1 MSNKTRIQ
9 NPIRSR
15 VEGPA
20 ATLGELGSF
29 FLPPNTPAPA
39 YEPAVPSE
47 VERQVHTLSG
57 IHRPVDAPSGLE
69 RQEPNLSRGEKLES
83 VRNGAHVK
91 LSAIEARQLSF
102 SYDNI
107 QPILEDL
114 TFILEAGTWTLIVGS
129 NGSGKSTLAK
139 LLVALELGDQ
149 GEILFFGQPLR
160 TVEDLQAIRQ
170 QTALVLQN
178 PDNQMVGATCESDV
192 AFGPENMGLPA
203 QEIRNRVDELLALVG
218 LSDKAQVFPPNLSG
232 GEKQRLAIAGALAL
246 KAKILV
252 LDESTAM
259 LDPQARV
266 EILEEIARLK
276 RDLGLTVVEVSH
288 LSESMPYVDQVMVI
302 DQKKIRFHGP
312 VGDYLHAMSDPEAK
326 DPVSISTLPLPCP
339 WHIRLLPQMPSNG
352 RPFLEIADGVEAG
365 HVLACALSKDLDRLT
380 LVHRHEKAV
389 RSIEALRDK
398 PACRAPQSSLMKA
411 HHLSYTYPAGAGPSR
426 KALKEIDFAFPAH
439 GLTMILGASGSGKS
453 TLAGLLNG
461 LRTPTEGELEI
472 GSWSW
477 GEVRRL
483 AKRKQKI
490 ALRQLRSQ
498 VGLVFQ
504 YPEHQL
510 FAPTV
515 AEDILFALR
524 CQGVFGGRE
533 ESKEALSL
541 ASHYLDLVGLDA
553 SFLDK
558 NPFLL
563 SGGEQRKVA
572 LAGVLAAE
580 PRILV
585 LDEVQAGLDPD
596 GQRQLWAILSEW
608 QSQGDRE
615 LVMITH
621 DMDLAAD
628 RADHIMVLDQGTV
641 SYEGDPADF
650 FGQKDLVARVGLNL
664 PAALIWAEA
673 FTGALDLL
681 NPCRNGEEV
690 EVYCKAMM
698 EIDQVEER
706 GRTQGTGEDSGKG
719 LAQDWT
725 HGQERKD

>member
-9 NPIRSR
+9 NPIRSIE
-15 VEGPA
+15 EGPA

-47 VERQVHTLSG
+47 
-57 IHRPVDAPSGLE
+57 
-69 RQEPNLSRGEKLES
+69 S
-83 VRNGAHVK
+83 VRHGAQVK

-102 SYDNI
+102 SYDDI
-107 QPILEDL
+107 EPILEDL
-114 TFILEAGTWTLIVGS
+114 TFIMEAGTWTLIVGS

-149 GEILFFGQPLR
+149 GEILFFGQPLL

-170 QTALVLQN
+170 QTSLVLQN

-192 AFGPENMGLPA
+192 AFGPENMGLSG
-203 QEIRNRVDELLALVG
+203 QEIRSRVDQLLALVG
-218 LSDKAQVFPPNLSG
+218 LEDKAQVFPPNLSG

-259 LDPQARV
+259 LDPQVRI

-276 RDLGLTVVEVSH
+276 EDLGLTVVEISH
-288 LSESMPYVDQVMVI
+288 LSDSMPYVDQVMVI
-302 DQKKIRFHGP
+302 DQKKIRFHGS

-326 DPVSISTLPLPCP
+326 GPVSITTLLDPRADSPVSISALPLPCP
-339 WHIRLLPQMPSNG
+339 WHIRLLPQMPSNW
-352 RPFLEIADGVEAG
+352 RPFLEMADGVEAG
-365 HVLACALSKDLDRLT
+365 HALAGALSKDLDRLT
-380 LVHRHEKAV
+380 QVHRHEKAV

-398 PACRAPQSSLMKA
+398 LACRSPQSSLMKA

-439 GLTMILGASGSGKS
+439 SLTMILGASGSGKS

-461 LRTPTEGELEI
+461 LRTPTEGELKI

-477 GEVRRL
+477 GEVRHQS
-483 AKRKQKI
+483 KRKQKK

-515 AEDILFALR
+515 AEDILFAPR
-524 CQGVFGGRE
+524 CQGVFWGKE

-628 RADHIMVLDQGTV
+628 RADHILVLDQGTV

-664 PAALIWAEA
+664 PAALTWAEA
-673 FTGALDLL
+673 FTGALDLP

-690 EVYCKAMM
+690 ETYCRTMLGIAPGA
-698 EIDQVEER
+698 ER
-706 GRTQGTGEDSGKG
+706 GRTQDAGEDSGKG

-725 HGQERKD
+725 QGQERKD

>member
-9 NPIRSR
+9 NRIRSR
-15 VEGPA
+15 IEGPA

-47 VERQVHTLSG
+47 VERQ
-57 IHRPVDAPSGLE
+57 
-69 RQEPNLSRGEKLES
+69 EPKLSRVETHKS
-83 VRNGAHVK
+83 VRHGPHVQ
-91 LSAIEARQLSF
+91 LSAIEARQLCF
-102 SYDNI
+102 SYEAN
-107 QPILEDL
+107 QHILEDL
-114 TFILEAGTWTLIVGS
+114 TFTIKPGTWTLIVGS

-149 GEILFFGQPLR
+149 GEILFWGQPLI

-170 QTALVLQN
+170 QTSLVLQN

-192 AFGPENMGLPA
+192 AFGLENMGLPV
-203 QEIRNRVDELLALVG
+203 QEIRDRVDELLALLG

-259 LDPQARV
+259 LDPHARI

-276 RDLGLTVVEVSH
+276 EDLGLTVVEVSH
-288 LSESMPYVDQVMVI
+288 LSESMPYVDQVMVVS
-302 DQKKIRFHGP
+302 QKKIRFHGS
-312 VGDYLHAMSDPEAK
+312 VGDYLHAMSDPKAEQ
-326 DPVSISTLPLPCP
+326 PVSISTLPDPGADGPISISTLPLPVP
-339 WHIRLLPQMPSNG
+339 WHIRLLPQMPSNW
-352 RPFLEIADGVEAG
+352 RPFLEIADGVETG
-365 HVLACALSKDLDRLT
+365 HVLAGALSKDLDRLT

-398 PACRAPQSSLMKA
+398 PACRAPQSSFMKA

-426 KALKEIDFAFPAH
+426 KALQEIDFAFPAH
-439 GLTMILGASGSGKS
+439 SLTMILGASGSGKS

-483 AKRKQKI
+483 AKRKQNI

-515 AEDILFALR
+515 AEDILFAPR

-541 ASHYLDLVGLDA
+541 ASHYLDLVALDA
-553 SFLDK
+553 SFLEK

-628 RADHIMVLDQGTV
+628 RADHILVLDQGTV
-641 SYEGDPADF
+641 SYEGDPATF
-650 FGQKDLVARVGLNL
+650 FGQKDLVTRVGLNL
-664 PAALIWAEA
+664 PAALTWAEA
-673 FTGALDLL
+673 FTGALDLP
-681 NPCRNGEEV
+681 NPCRNVVEV
-690 EVYCKAMM
+690 ETYCRAMLG
-698 EIDQVEER
+698 IDP
-706 GRTQGTGEDSGKG
+706 GASQGTDPDLGTAPGRGPSQNWI
-719 LAQDWT
+719 QDWT
-725 HGQERKD
+725 QGQERKD

>member
-9 NPIRSR
+9 NPIRSIE
-15 VEGPA
+15 EGPA

-39 YEPAVPSE
+39 HGPAALGE
-47 VERQVHTLSG
+47 LEKQ
-57 IHRPVDAPSGLE
+57 VDAPSELDAPSQLE
-69 RQEPNLSRGEKLES
+69 RQEANLSGVETHKS
-83 VRNGAHVK
+83 VRHGPQVH
-91 LSAIEARQLSF
+91 LSAIEARQLCF
-102 SYDNI
+102 SYEAN
-107 QPILEDL
+107 QHILEDL
-114 TFILEAGTWTLIVGS
+114 TFTIKPGTWSLIVGS

-149 GEILFFGQPLR
+149 GEILFFGQPLS

-170 QTALVLQN
+170 QTSLVLQN

-192 AFGPENMGLPA
+192 AFGPENMGQPA
-203 QEIRNRVDELLALVG
+203 QEIRNRVDALLALVG

-266 EILEEIARLK
+266 EILEEISRLK

-302 DQKKIRFHGP
+302 DQKKICFHGS

-326 DPVSISTLPLPCP
+326 APVSITTLLDPGADSPVSISALPLPVP
-339 WHIRLLPQMPSNG
+339 WHIRLLSQIPSNW
-352 RPFLEIADGVEAG
+352 RPFLERADGVEAG
-365 HVLACALSKDLDRLT
+365 HVLASALSKDLDRST
-380 LVHRHEKAV
+380 LVYRHEKAV

-426 KALKEIDFAFPAH
+426 KALKEIDFALPAH
-439 GLTMILGASGSGKS
+439 SLTMILGASGSGKS

-461 LRTPTEGELEI
+461 LRIPTDGELEI

-477 GEVRRL
+477 GEVRRQP
-483 AKRKQKI
+483 KRKQKI
-490 ALRQLRSQ
+490 AIRQLRSQ

-515 AEDILFALR
+515 AEDILFAPR
-524 CQGVFGGRE
+524 CQGVFG

-628 RADHIMVLDQGTV
+628 RADHILVLDQGTV

-673 FTGALDLL
+673 FTGALDLP
-681 NPCRNGEEV
+681 NPCRNGVEV
-690 EVYCKAMM
+690 ETYCRAMLG
-698 EIDQVEER
+698 ID
-706 GRTQGTGEDSGKG
+706 
-719 LAQDWT
+719 
-725 HGQERKD
+725 

>member
-1 MSNKTRIQ
+1 MSKKTKIEHLPSS
-9 NPIRSR
+9 NE
-15 VEGPA
+15 EGPA
-20 ATLGELGSF
+20 ATQEALGSF
-29 FLPPNTPAPA
+29 FVSPNTPSQSIVRSEAAAPA
-39 YEPAVPSE
+39 
-47 VERQVHTLSG
+47 VEGRMLC
-57 IHRPVDAPSGLE
+57 
-69 RQEPNLSRGEKLES
+69 
-83 VRNGAHVK
+83 
-91 LSAIEARQLSF
+91 F
-102 SYDNI
+102 SYDAN
-107 QPILEDL
+107 QKVLKDLNFTLEP
-114 TFILEAGTWTLIVGS
+114 GSWTLVVGA
-129 NGSGKSTLAK
+129 NGSGKSTFAK
-139 LLVALELGDQ
+139 LLVALQLADQ
-149 GEILFFGQPLR
+149 GKILYFGSPLT
-160 TVEDLQAIRQ
+160 TVEDLQVVRQ
-170 QTALVLQN
+170 LTSLVLQN

-192 AFGPENMGLPA
+192 AFGPENMGHTAP
-203 QEIRNRVDELLALVG
+203 EIRSRVDQLLALVG
-218 LSDKAQVFPPNLSG
+218 LEDKAQVFPPNLSG

-246 KAKILV
+246 NAKILV
-252 LDESTAM
+252 LDECTAM

-276 RDLGLTVVEVSH
+276 EDLGLTVVEVSH
-288 LSESMPYVDQVMVI
+288 LSDSMPYVDEVMVL

-312 VGDYLHAMSDPEAK
+312 IGDYLHAMSDPEAK
-326 DPVSISTLPLPCP
+326 RPLSISTSPDSGADNPVSISALPFPVP
-339 WHIRLLPQMPSNG
+339 WHIRLLPQIPSNW
-352 RPFLEIADGVEAG
+352 RPFLEIADGVKAG
-365 HVLACALSKDLDRLT
+365 HALACALSKDLDRPT
-380 LVHRHEKAV
+380 LVKRHEVAV
-389 RSIEALRDK
+389 RSLESLRAQKDRQGSQ
-398 PACRAPQSSLMKA
+398 PWLIQA
-411 HHLSYTYPAGAGPSR
+411 HHLSYTYPAGAGPAR
-426 KALKEIDFAFPAH
+426 KALQEIDFAFPAH

-477 GEVRRL
+477 GAVRRQ

-510 FAPTV
+510 FALTV
-515 AEDILFALR
+515 AEDILFAPR
-524 CQGVFGGRE
+524 CQGVFGGKE
-533 ESKEALSL
+533 ESKEAFSL

-608 QSQGDRE
+608 QNQGDRE

-628 RADHIMVLDQGTV
+628 RADHILVLDQGTV
-641 SYEGDPADF
+641 SYEGDPATF
-650 FGQKDLVARVGLNL
+650 FGQKDLVTRVGLNL
-664 PAALIWAEA
+664 PAALTWAEA
-673 FTGALDLL
+673 FTGAPDLP

-690 EVYCKAMM
+690 EVYCRAMLG
-698 EIDQVEER
+698 IDP
-706 GRTQGTGEDSGKG
+706 GASQGTDPDLGTAPGRGPSQNWI
-719 LAQDWT
+719 QDWAQ
-725 HGQERKD
+725 GQERKD

>member
-1 MSNKTRIQ
+1 MRKKTRIQ
-9 NPIRSR
+9 HLIRSR
-15 VEGPA
+15 EEGPT
-20 ATLGELGSF
+20 ATNGELGSF
-29 FLPPNTPAPA
+29 FVSQNTPAPTGHQGSVPHKRSLSTSFA
-39 YEPAVPSE
+39 FTEGKSPAVE
-47 VERQVHTLSG
+47 GRH
-57 IHRPVDAPSGLE
+57 
-69 RQEPNLSRGEKLES
+69 
-83 VRNGAHVK
+83 
-91 LSAIEARQLSF
+91 LSF
-102 SYDNI
+102 SYDGKAL
-107 QPILEDL
+107 ILEDL
-114 TFILEAGTWTLIVGS
+114 SFILEPGTWTVIVGS

-149 GEILFFGQPLR
+149 GELSYFGCTLA

-203 QEIRNRVDELLALVG
+203 QEIRARVDELLAWVG
-218 LSDKAQVFPPNLSG
+218 LKDKAQVFPPNLSG

-259 LDPQARV
+259 LDPQARSQ
-266 EILEEIARLK
+266 ILEELARLQK
-276 RDLGLTVVEVSH
+276 DLGLTVVEITH
-288 LSESMPYVDQVMVI
+288 LPESLSYADEVLVLDH
-302 DQKKIRFHGP
+302 KKIVFHGP
-312 VGDYLHAMSDPEAK
+312 VSDYLHAMSDPGAK
-326 DPVSISTLPLPCP
+326 GPVSITTLLDPGADSPVSISALPLPVP
-339 WHIRLLPQMPSNG
+339 WHIRLLPQIPTNW

-365 HVLACALSKDLDRLT
+365 HVLADALSKDLDRPT

-389 RSIEALRDK
+389 RSIEALRDQ
-398 PACRAPQSSLMKA
+398 PAWRAPQASLMKA

-426 KALKEIDFAFPAH
+426 KALQEIDFAFPAH

-477 GEVRRL
+477 GAVRRQ

-498 VGLVFQ
+498 VCLVFQ

-515 AEDILFALR
+515 AEDILFAPR
-524 CQGVFGGRE
+524 CQGVFGGKE
-533 ESKEALSL
+533 ESKEAFSL

-608 QSQGDRE
+608 QNQGDRE

-628 RADHIMVLDQGTV
+628 RADHILVLDQGTV
-641 SYEGDPADF
+641 SYEGDPATF
-650 FGQKDLVARVGLNL
+650 FGQKDLVTRVGLNL

-673 FTGALDLL
+673 FTGALDLP

-698 EIDQVEER
+698 GIDQ
-706 GRTQGTGEDSGKG
+706 GASQGTNPDLGTALGRGPSQNWI
-719 LAQDWT
+719 QDWT